1 MINTGHTKWVD
12 MGHSAGELE
21 IIHKD
26 TALPKKGVRVSS
38 RENTVTTATDENED
52 FSEKEIEAISAV

>member
-1 MINTGHTKWVD
+1 MD
-12 MGHSAGELE
+12 HSTGELE

-38 RENTVTTATDENED
+38 RENTVTTVTDENED